1 MSQLPARVDV
11 AIVGA
16 GLAGLAA
23 ARHLHAKSF
32 NVAVL
37 EAQDDVGGR
46 VRTDIV
52 DGFRLDRGFQILLTA
67 YPELKRQVDLDALD
81 LHNFDPG
88 ALVMMRGRSYAVTDP
103 FRAPRGVLSTV
114 RAPIGN
120 IADKARIALLR
131 ARTLR
136 GDPRELLRGQDL
148 PTVVALRRAGFSE
161 KVINRFFRP
170 LFGGIQLDPSLTT
183 SRRMFDIIFR
193 SLGEGDAAVPRLGMA
208 ALPRQMADR
217 LPGLV
222 HPNTKVASI
231 DGRTVVTI
239 DGRRIE
245 ARAVVIATELPAA
258 RNLVALPDRVSR
270 SAGAV
275 YFAADSAPTDSRLV
289 ILDGTGKGPV
299 LNAAV
304 MSNVAASYAPPGKH
318 LVVAA
323 LPQVIDGD
331 LESMARDQL
340 RTWWGPQV
348 DSWRHLRTYRIAHAG
363 VEQRPPFSPKRNIAL
378 GNGIFV
384 CGDHRD
390 TGSLQGALFSG
401 RRCGEL
407 VAGALA

>member
-11 AIVGA
+11 AVVGA
-16 GLAGLAA
+16 GLAGLTA

-32 NVAVL
+32 SVAVL

-46 VRTDIV
+46 VRTDVV

-81 LHNFDPG
+81 LQRFDPG
-88 ALVMMRGRSYAVTDP
+88 ALVMIRGRSYSVTDP
-103 FRAPRGVLSTV
+103 FRAPRGALDTA
-114 RAPIGN
+114 RAPIGS
-120 IADKARIALLR
+120 IADKARIAMLR

-148 PTVVALRRAGFSE
+148 PTIVALRRAGFSE
-161 KVINRFFRP
+161 KMITRFFRP

-193 SLGEGDAAVPRLGMA
+193 SLGEGDAAVPRLGMG

-222 HPNTKVASI
+222 HLNTKVRSI
-231 DGRTVVTI
+231 DGRSVVTA
-239 DGRRIE
+239 DGRRVDC
-245 ARAVVIATELPAA
+245 RAIIVATELPAA
-258 RNLVALPDRVSR
+258 RELVELRERTSR

-275 YFAADSAPTDSRLV
+275 YFACDKAPTDSRLV

-304 MSNVAASYAPPGKH
+304 MSNVASSYAPPGQH

-323 LPQVIDGD
+323 LPQTIEGD
-331 LESMARDQL
+331 LETMAREQM
-340 RTWWGPQV
+340 RGWWGPQV

-363 VEQRPPFSPKRNIAL
+363 AEQRPPFQPKRNLAL
-378 GNGIFV
+378 GNGVFV

-390 TGSLQGALFSG
+390 TGSLQGAMFSG

>member
-16 GLAGLAA
+16 GLAGLAT

>member
-1 MSQLPARVDV
+1 MSQLPVRVDV
-11 AIVGA
+11 AVIGA

-32 NVAVL
+32 TVAVL

-52 DGFRLDRGFQILLTA
+52 DGFRLDRGFQILLTS
-67 YPELKRQVDLDALD
+67 YPEMQRQVDLAALD
-81 LHNFDPG
+81 MQKFDPG
-88 ALVMMRGRSYAVTDP
+88 ALVMMRGRSYAVSDP
-103 FRAPRGVLSTV
+103 FRAPRTLLSTA

-120 IADKARIALLR
+120 LSDKARIALLR

-136 GDPRELLRGQDL
+136 GDPRELLRGSDL
-148 PTVVALRRAGFSE
+148 STIVALRRAGFSQ
-161 KVINRFFRP
+161 KIIDRFFRP
-170 LFGGIQLDPSLTT
+170 LFGGIQLDPSLAT

-193 SLGEGDAAVPRLGMA
+193 SLGEGDAAVPRLGMG
-208 ALPRQMADR
+208 ALPRQLADR

-222 HPNTKVASI
+222 HLNTKVAAL
-231 DGRTVVTI
+231 DGRTVVTS

-245 ARAVVIATELPAA
+245 CRAVIVAADLPAA
-258 RNLVALPDRVSR
+258 RELVELRERESR
-270 SAGAV
+270 RAGAV
-275 YFAADSAPTDSRLV
+275 YFAADRAPTSTRLV

-299 LNAAV
+299 LNAAI
-304 MSNVAASYAPPGKH
+304 MSNVAPAYAPAGQH
-318 LVVAA
+318 LIVAA
-323 LPQVIDGD
+323 MPNVIDGD
-331 LESMARDQL
+331 LEDLARNQL

-348 DSWRHLRTYRIAHAG
+348 DAWRHLRTYRIAHAG
-363 VEQRPPFSPKRNIAL
+363 VEQRPPFAPKRNIAL
-378 GNGIFV
+378 GNGVFV

-390 TGSLQGALFSG
+390 TGSSQGALFSG

>member
-245 ARAVVIATELPAA
+245 ARAVVIATKLPAA

>member
-1 MSQLPARVDV
+1 MSQLPVRVDV
-11 AIVGA
+11 AVIGA

-23 ARHLHAKSF
+23 ARTLHSKSL
-32 NVAVL
+32 NVTVL
-37 EAQDDVGGR
+37 EAQDEVGGR
-46 VRTDIV
+46 IRTDVV
-52 DGFRLDRGFQILLTA
+52 DGYRLDRGFQILLTA
-67 YPELKRQVDLDALD
+67 YPEFQRQVDMAALD
-81 LHNFDPG
+81 LQKFESG
-88 ALVMMRGRSYAVTDP
+88 ALVMMRGRSYEVCDP
-103 FRAPRGVLSTV
+103 IRKPRSLLRTA
-114 RAPIGN
+114 RAPIGSV
-120 IADKARIALLR
+120 ADKARIALLR

-136 GDPRELLRGQDL
+136 GDPRELLRGADL
-148 PTVVALRRAGFSE
+148 PTVVALRRAGFSQAM
-161 KVINRFFRP
+161 IDRFFRP
-170 LFGGIQLDPSLTT
+170 LFGGIQLDPSLAT

-193 SLGEGDAAVPRLGMA
+193 SLSEGDAAVPRLGMG

-222 HPNTKVASI
+222 HLDTKVASL
-231 DGRTVVTI
+231 DGRTVITS

-245 ARAVVIATELPAA
+245 CRAVIVAADLPSARELVTL
-258 RNLVALPDRVSR
+258 RERDSR

-275 YFAADSAPTDSRLV
+275 YFAADRAPTSSRLI

-304 MSNVAASYAPPGKH
+304 LSNIAASYAPPGKH

-323 LPQVIDGD
+323 MPNVIDGD
-331 LESMARDQL
+331 LEALARTQL

-348 DSWRHLRTYRIAHAG
+348 DGWRHLRTYRIAHAG
-363 VEQRPPFSPKRNIAL
+363 AEQRPPFSPKRNIAL
-378 GNGIFV
+378 GNGVFV

-390 TGSLQGALFSG
+390 TGSQQGALFSG

>member
-32 NVAVL
+32 TVALL

-46 VRTDIV
+46 VRTDLV

-88 ALVMMRGRSYAVTDP
+88 ALVMMHGRSYAVTDP
-103 FRAPRGVLSTV
+103 FRAPRGAVSTV
-114 RAPIGN
+114 RAPIGT
-120 IADKARIALLR
+120 IADKVRIALLR

-161 KVINRFFRP
+161 TIINRFFRP

-193 SLGEGDAAVPRLGMA
+193 SLGEGDAAVPRLGMG
-208 ALPRQMADR
+208 ALPKQMAER

-222 HPNTKVASI
+222 HLNTKVASL
-231 DGRTVVTI
+231 DGRTVVTT

-245 ARAVVIATELPAA
+245 ARAVIIATELPAA
-258 RNLVALPDRVSR
+258 RELIGLQERVSR

-275 YFAADSAPTDSRLV
+275 YFAADDAPTDSRLV

-304 MSNVAASYAPPGKH
+304 MSNIATSYAPAGKH
-318 LVVAA
+318 LIVAA
-323 LPQVIDGD
+323 LPQRIEGD
-331 LESMARDQL
+331 LESMARDQM

-348 DSWRHLRTYRIAHAG
+348 DAWRHLRTYRIAHAG
-363 VEQRPPFSPKRNIAL
+363 VEQRPPFSPKRNIAF
-378 GNGIFV
+378 GNGVFV

>member
-32 NVAVL
+32 TVALL

-46 VRTDIV
+46 VRTDLV

-88 ALVMMRGRSYAVTDP
+88 ALVMMHGRSYAVTDP
-103 FRAPRGVLSTV
+103 FRAPRGAVSTV
-114 RAPIGN
+114 RAPIGT
-120 IADKARIALLR
+120 IADKVRIALLR

-161 KVINRFFRP
+161 TIINRFFRP

-193 SLGEGDAAVPRLGMA
+193 SLGEGDAAVPRLGMG
-208 ALPRQMADR
+208 ALPKQMAER

-222 HPNTKVASI
+222 HLNTKVASL
-231 DGRTVVTI
+231 DGRTVVTT

-245 ARAVVIATELPAA
+245 ARAVIIATELPAA
-258 RNLVALPDRVSR
+258 RDLIGLQERVSR

-275 YFAADSAPTDSRLV
+275 YFAADDAPTDSRLV

-304 MSNVAASYAPPGKH
+304 MSNIATSYAPAGKH
-318 LVVAA
+318 LIVAA
-323 LPQVIDGD
+323 LPQRIEGD
-331 LESMARDQL
+331 LESMARDQM

-348 DSWRHLRTYRIAHAG
+348 DAWRHLRTYRIAHAG
-363 VEQRPPFSPKRNIAL
+363 VEQRPPFSPKRNIAF
-378 GNGIFV
+378 GNGVFV

>member
-103 FRAPRGVLSTV
+103 
-114 RAPIGN
+114 
-120 IADKARIALLR
+120 
-131 ARTLR
+131 LR

>member
-32 NVAVL
+32 TVALL

-46 VRTDIV
+46 VRTDLV

-103 FRAPRGVLSTV
+103 FRAPRGAVSTV
-114 RAPIGN
+114 RAPIGT
-120 IADKARIALLR
+120 IADKVRIALLR

-161 KVINRFFRP
+161 TIISRFFRP

-193 SLGEGDAAVPRLGMA
+193 SLGEGDAAVPRLGMG
-208 ALPRQMADR
+208 ALPKQMADR

-222 HPNTKVASI
+222 HLNTKVASL
-231 DGRTVVTI
+231 DGRTVVTT
-239 DGRRIE
+239 DGRRID
-245 ARAVVIATELPAA
+245 ARAVIIATELPAA
-258 RNLVALPDRVSR
+258 RDLIGLQERVSR

-275 YFAADSAPTDSRLV
+275 YFAADDAPTDSRLV

-304 MSNVAASYAPPGKH
+304 MSNVATSYAPAGKH
-318 LVVAA
+318 LIVAA
-323 LPQVIDGD
+323 LPQRIEGD
-331 LESMARDQL
+331 LESMARDQM

-348 DSWRHLRTYRIAHAG
+348 DAWRHLRTYRIAHAG
-363 VEQRPPFSPKRNIAL
+363 VEQRPPFSPKRNIAI
-378 GNGIFV
+378 GNGVFV

>member
-1 MSQLPARVDV
+1 MSQLPSRVDV
-11 AIVGA
+11 VIIGG

-32 NVAVL
+32 GVAVL

-46 VRTDIV
+46 VRTDV
-52 DGFRLDRGFQILLTA
+52 VEGFRLDRGFQIMLTA
-67 YPELKRQVDLDALD
+67 YPELRRQVNLQALD
-81 LHNFDPG
+81 IQTFDPG
-88 ALVMMRGRSYAVTDP
+88 ALVMLRGKSYTVSDP
-103 FRAPRGVLSTV
+103 FRAPQTLLGTA
-114 RAPIGN
+114 RAPIGS
-120 IADKARIALLR
+120 ITDKAKIALLR

-148 PTVVALRRAGFSE
+148 PTVVALRRAGFSQTM
-161 KVINRFFRP
+161 IDRFFRP
-170 LFGGIQLDPSLTT
+170 LFGGIQLDPSLAT

-193 SLGEGDAAVPRLGMA
+193 SLGEGDAGVPRLGMS
-208 ALPRQMADR
+208 ALPRQMAER

-222 HPNTKVASI
+222 HLSTKVASI
-231 DGRTVVTI
+231 DGRSVVTV

-245 ARAVVIATELPAA
+245 ARAVIVATDLPSAREL
-258 RNLVALPDRVSR
+258 VSMRER
-270 SAGAV
+270 SSRRAGAV
-275 YFAADSAPTDSRLV
+275 YFAADKPPTSSKLV
-289 ILDGTGKGPV
+289 ILDGSGKGPV

-304 MSNVAASYAPPGKH
+304 MSNVAASYAPAGKH

-323 LPQVIDGD
+323 MPDVIDGD
-331 LESMARDQL
+331 LEALARDQM
-340 RTWWGPQV
+340 RSWWGSQV
-348 DSWRHLRTYRIAHAG
+348 DAWRHLRTYRIAHAG

-378 GNGIFV
+378 GNGVFV

>member
-258 RNLVALPDRVSR
+258 RNLVVLPNRVSR

>member
-32 NVAVL
+32 TVALL

-46 VRTDIV
+46 VRTDLV

-103 FRAPRGVLSTV
+103 FRAPRGAVSTV
-114 RAPIGN
+114 RAPIGT
-120 IADKARIALLR
+120 IADKVRIALLR

-161 KVINRFFRP
+161 TIISRFFRP

-193 SLGEGDAAVPRLGMA
+193 SLGEGDAAVPRLGMG
-208 ALPRQMADR
+208 ALPKQMADR

-222 HPNTKVASI
+222 HLNTKVASL
-231 DGRTVVTI
+231 DGRTVVTT
-239 DGRRIE
+239 DGRRID
-245 ARAVVIATELPAA
+245 ARAVIIATELPAA
-258 RNLVALPDRVSR
+258 RDLIGLQERVSR

-275 YFAADSAPTDSRLV
+275 YFAADDAPTDSRLV

-304 MSNVAASYAPPGKH
+304 MSNIATSYAPAGKH
-318 LVVAA
+318 LIVAA
-323 LPQVIDGD
+323 LPQRIEGD
-331 LESMARDQL
+331 LESMARDQM

-348 DSWRHLRTYRIAHAG
+348 DAWRHLRTYRIAHAG
-363 VEQRPPFSPKRNIAL
+363 VEQRPPFSPKRNIAF
-378 GNGIFV
+378 GNGVFV

>member
-32 NVAVL
+32 TVALL

-46 VRTDIV
+46 VRTDLV

-103 FRAPRGVLSTV
+103 FRAPRGAVSTV
-114 RAPIGN
+114 RAPIGT
-120 IADKARIALLR
+120 IADKVRIALLR

-161 KVINRFFRP
+161 TIINRFFRP

-183 SRRMFDIIFR
+183 SRRMFDIIFC
-193 SLGEGDAAVPRLGMA
+193 SLGEGDAAVPRLGMG
-208 ALPRQMADR
+208 ALPKQMADR

-222 HPNTKVASI
+222 HLNTKVASL
-231 DGRTVVTI
+231 DGRTVVTT
-239 DGRRIE
+239 DGRRID
-245 ARAVVIATELPAA
+245 ARAVIIATELPAA
-258 RNLVALPDRVSR
+258 RDLIGLQERVSR

-275 YFAADSAPTDSRLV
+275 YFAADDAPTDSRLV

-304 MSNVAASYAPPGKH
+304 MSNVATSYAPAGKH
-318 LVVAA
+318 LIVAA
-323 LPQVIDGD
+323 LPQRIEGD
-331 LESMARDQL
+331 LESMARDQM

-348 DSWRHLRTYRIAHAG
+348 DAWRHLRTYRIAHAG
-363 VEQRPPFSPKRNIAL
+363 VEQRPPFSPKRNIAF
-378 GNGIFV
+378 GNGVFV

>member
-32 NVAVL
+32 TVALL

-46 VRTDIV
+46 VRTDLV

-103 FRAPRGVLSTV
+103 FRAPRGAVSTV
-114 RAPIGN
+114 RAPIGT
-120 IADKARIALLR
+120 IADKVRIALLR

-161 KVINRFFRP
+161 TIISRFFRP

-193 SLGEGDAAVPRLGMA
+193 SLGEGDAAVPRLGMG
-208 ALPRQMADR
+208 ALPKQMAER

-222 HPNTKVASI
+222 HLNTKVASL
-231 DGRTVVTI
+231 DGRTVVTT
-239 DGRRIE
+239 DGRRID
-245 ARAVVIATELPAA
+245 ARAVIIATELPAA
-258 RNLVALPDRVSR
+258 RDLIGLQERVSR

-275 YFAADSAPTDSRLV
+275 YFAADDAPTDSRLV

-304 MSNVAASYAPPGKH
+304 MSNIATSYAPAGKH
-318 LVVAA
+318 LIVAA
-323 LPQVIDGD
+323 LPQRIEGD
-331 LESMARDQL
+331 LESMARDQM

-348 DSWRHLRTYRIAHAG
+348 DAWRHLRTYRIAHAG
-363 VEQRPPFSPKRNIAL
+363 VEQRPPFSPKRNIAF
-378 GNGIFV
+378 GNGVFV

>member
-32 NVAVL
+32 TVALL

-46 VRTDIV
+46 VRTDLV

-103 FRAPRGVLSTV
+103 FRAPRGAVSTV
-114 RAPIGN
+114 RAPIGT
-120 IADKARIALLR
+120 IADKVRIALLR

-161 KVINRFFRP
+161 TIISRFFRP

-193 SLGEGDAAVPRLGMA
+193 SLGEGDAAVPRLGMG
-208 ALPRQMADR
+208 ALPKQMADR

-222 HPNTKVASI
+222 HLNTKVASL
-231 DGRTVVTI
+231 DGRTVVTT
-239 DGRRIE
+239 DGRRID
-245 ARAVVIATELPAA
+245 ARAVIIATELPAA
-258 RNLVALPDRVSR
+258 RDLIGLQERVSR

-275 YFAADSAPTDSRLV
+275 YFAADDAPTDSRLV

-304 MSNVAASYAPPGKH
+304 MSNVATSYAPAGKH
-318 LVVAA
+318 LIVAA
-323 LPQVIDGD
+323 LPQRIEGD
-331 LESMARDQL
+331 LESMARDQM

-348 DSWRHLRTYRIAHAG
+348 DAWRHLRTYRIAHAG
-363 VEQRPPFSPKRNIAL
+363 VEQRPPFSPKRNIAF
-378 GNGIFV
+378 GNGVFV

>member
-1 MSQLPARVDV
+1 MSQLPVRVDV

-23 ARHLHAKSF
+23 ARHLHSKSF

-67 YPELKRQVDLDALD
+67 YPELKRQVDLDSLD
-81 LHNFDPG
+81 LHKFDPG

-103 FRAPRGVLSTV
+103 FRAPRSAFSTA
-114 RAPIGN
+114 RAPIGT

-148 PTVVALRRAGFSE
+148 PTIVALRRAGFSE
-161 KVINRFFRP
+161 AIINRFFRP

-193 SLGEGDAAVPRLGMA
+193 SLGEGDAAVPRLGMG
-208 ALPRQMADR
+208 ALPKQMADR

-222 HPNTKVASI
+222 HLNTKVASI
-231 DGRTVVTI
+231 DGRAVVTA

-245 ARAVVIATELPAA
+245 TRAVIVATELPAA
-258 RNLVALPDRVSR
+258 RNLIALPERSSR
-270 SAGAV
+270 TAGAV
-275 YFAADSAPTDSRLV
+275 YFAADAPPTDSRLV

-304 MSNVAASYAPPGKH
+304 MSNVATSYAPAGKH

-331 LESMARDQL
+331 LESMARDQM

-348 DSWRHLRTYRIAHAG
+348 DAWRHLRTYRIAHAG
-363 VEQRPPFSPKRNIAL
+363 VEQRPPFSPKRNIAI
-378 GNGIFV
+378 GNGVFV

>member
-32 NVAVL
+32 TVALL

-46 VRTDIV
+46 VRTDLV

-103 FRAPRGVLSTV
+103 FRAPRGAVSTV
-114 RAPIGN
+114 RAPIGT
-120 IADKARIALLR
+120 IADKVRIALLR

-161 KVINRFFRP
+161 TIINRFFRP

-193 SLGEGDAAVPRLGMA
+193 SLGEGDAAVPRLGMG
-208 ALPRQMADR
+208 ALPKQMADR

-222 HPNTKVASI
+222 HLNTKVASL
-231 DGRTVVTI
+231 DGRTVVTT
-239 DGRRIE
+239 DGRRID
-245 ARAVVIATELPAA
+245 ARAVIIATELPAA
-258 RNLVALPDRVSR
+258 RDLIGLQERVSR

-275 YFAADSAPTDSRLV
+275 YFAADDAPTDSRLV

-304 MSNVAASYAPPGKH
+304 MSNIATSYAPAGKH
-318 LVVAA
+318 LIVAA
-323 LPQVIDGD
+323 LPQRIEGD
-331 LESMARDQL
+331 LESMARDQM

-348 DSWRHLRTYRIAHAG
+348 DAWRHLRTYRIAHAG
-363 VEQRPPFSPKRNIAL
+363 VEQRPPFSPKRNIAF
-378 GNGIFV
+378 GNGVFV

>member
-32 NVAVL
+32 TVALL

-46 VRTDIV
+46 VRTDLV

-88 ALVMMRGRSYAVTDP
+88 ALVMMHGRSYAVTDP
-103 FRAPRGVLSTV
+103 FRAPRGAVSTV
-114 RAPIGN
+114 RAPIGT
-120 IADKARIALLR
+120 IADKVRIALLR

-161 KVINRFFRP
+161 TIISRFFRP

-193 SLGEGDAAVPRLGMA
+193 SLGEGDAAVPRLGMG
-208 ALPRQMADR
+208 ALPKQMADR

-222 HPNTKVASI
+222 HLNTKVASL
-231 DGRTVVTI
+231 DGRTVVTT
-239 DGRRIE
+239 DGRRID
-245 ARAVVIATELPAA
+245 ARAVIIATELPAA
-258 RNLVALPDRVSR
+258 RDLIGLQERVSR

-275 YFAADSAPTDSRLV
+275 YFAADDAPTDSRLV

-304 MSNVAASYAPPGKH
+304 MSNVATSYAPAGKH
-318 LVVAA
+318 LIVAA
-323 LPQVIDGD
+323 LPQRIEGD
-331 LESMARDQL
+331 LESMARDQM

-348 DSWRHLRTYRIAHAG
+348 DAWRHLRTYRIAHAG
-363 VEQRPPFSPKRNIAL
+363 VEQRPPFSPKRNIAF
-378 GNGIFV
+378 GNGVFV

>member
-1 MSQLPARVDV
+1 MSQLPTRVDV
-11 AIVGA
+11 AVVGA

-37 EAQDDVGGR
+37 EAGDAVGGR
-46 VRTDIV
+46 VRTDLV
-52 DGFRLDRGFQILLTA
+52 EGFRLDRGFQILLTA
-67 YPELKRQVDLDALD
+67 YPELQRQVDLAALD
-81 LHNFDPG
+81 LQLFTPG
-88 ALVMMRGRSYAVTDP
+88 ALVMMRGRSYTVSDP
-103 FRAPRGVLSTV
+103 IRAPRSVFATA
-114 RAPIGN
+114 RAPIGSVL
-120 IADKARIALLR
+120 DKARIALLR

-148 PTVVALRRAGFSE
+148 PTIVALRRAGFSQA
-161 KVINRFFRP
+161 IIDRFFRP

-193 SLGEGDAAVPRLGMA
+193 SLSEGDAGLPRLGMQS
-208 ALPRQMADR
+208 LPQQMADR

-222 HPNTKVASI
+222 HLNSKVATL
-231 DGRTVVTI
+231 DGRTIVTS

-245 ARAVVIATELPAA
+245 CRAIIVATDLPSAHELVTLDQ
-258 RNLVALPDRVSR
+258 RESR
-270 SAGAV
+270 RAGAV
-275 YFAADSAPTDSRLV
+275 YFSADTAPTQSRAV

-304 MSNVAASYAPPGKH
+304 LSNVAPSYAPAGKH

-323 LPQVIDGD
+323 MPNVIDGD
-331 LESMARDQL
+331 LETMARDHL
-340 RTWWGPQV
+340 RTWWGSQV
-348 DSWRHLRTYRIAHAG
+348 DGWRHLRTYRIAHAG

-378 GNGIFV
+378 GNGVFV

-390 TGSLQGALFSG
+390 TGSLQGAMFSG

-407 VAGALA
+407 VAGSLA

>member
-114 RAPIGN
+114 RAPIGD

>member
-1 MSQLPARVDV
+1 MSQLPSRVDV
-11 AIVGA
+11 VIVGA

-32 NVAVL
+32 SVAIL

-67 YPELKRQVDLDALD
+67 YPELRRQVDLAALD
-81 LHNFDPG
+81 LQTFDPG
-88 ALVMMRGRSYAVTDP
+88 ALVMLRGKSYMVSDP
-103 FRAPRGVLSTV
+103 FRAPRTLLGTA
-114 RAPIGN
+114 RAPIGSV
-120 IADKARIALLR
+120 ADKAKIALLR

-148 PTVVALRRAGFSE
+148 PTIVALRRAGFSQSM
-161 KVINRFFRP
+161 IDRFFRP
-170 LFGGIQLDPSLTT
+170 LFGGIQLDPSLGT

-193 SLGEGDAAVPRLGMA
+193 SLGEGDAAVPRLGMGS
-208 ALPRQMADR
+208 LPRQMAER

-222 HPNTKVASI
+222 HCNTTVSSL
-231 DGRTVVTI
+231 DGRTVVTS
-239 DGRRIE
+239 DGRRVE
-245 ARAVVIATELPAA
+245 SRAVIIAADLPSA
-258 RNLVALPDRVSR
+258 RQLVSMHERASR
-270 SAGAV
+270 RAGAV
-275 YFAADSAPTDSRLV
+275 YFSADRAPTTSKAV
-289 ILDGTGKGPV
+289 ILDGSGKGPV
-299 LNAAV
+299 LNAAI
-304 MSNVAASYAPPGKH
+304 MSNVARSYAPSGKH

-323 LPQVIDGD
+323 LPDVIDGD
-331 LESMARDQL
+331 LESVARDQL
-340 RTWWGPQV
+340 RSWWGSQV
-348 DSWRHLRTYRIAHAG
+348 DAWHHLRTYRIAHAG

-378 GNGIFV
+378 GNGVFV

-390 TGSLQGALFSG
+390 TGSLQGALYSG

>member
-23 ARHLHAKSF
+23 ARLLHSKSF
-32 NVAVL
+32 
-37 EAQDDVGGR
+37 DVGGR

-103 FRAPRGVLSTV
+103 FRAPRSAFSTA
-114 RAPIGN
+114 RAPIGT

-148 PTVVALRRAGFSE
+148 PTIVALRRAGFSE
-161 KVINRFFRP
+161 AIINRFFRP

-193 SLGEGDAAVPRLGMA
+193 SLGEGDAAVPRLGMG
-208 ALPRQMADR
+208 ALPKQMADR

-222 HPNTKVASI
+222 HLNTKVASI
-231 DGRTVVTI
+231 DGRTAVTA

-245 ARAVVIATELPAA
+245 TRAVIVATELPAA
-258 RNLVALPDRVSR
+258 RNLIALPERSSR
-270 SAGAV
+270 TAGAV
-275 YFAADSAPTDSRLV
+275 YFAADTPPTDSRLV

-304 MSNVAASYAPPGKH
+304 MSNVATSYAPVGKH

-331 LESMARDQL
+331 LESMARDQM

-348 DSWRHLRTYRIAHAG
+348 DAWRHLRTYRIAHAG
-363 VEQRPPFSPKRNIAL
+363 VEQRPPFSPKRNIAV
-378 GNGIFV
+378 GNGVFV